1 MKRSGRNMNHRAFSL
16 IEMLVATALAS
27 VLMYAVLLVAAN
39 LSRDRKMLTQMN
51 SDPPQPVVDLL
62 RWDISNADTASQR
75 ADGQVLIL
83 IGHGG
88 VDRAT
93 LLPNG
98 RLAQITYRITNR
110 PVTGTLV
117 RQQEY
122 LDDPVRPDAWQ
133 ELVAAGATD
142 IAIRPASGDVSYVS
156 NTDPF
161 SPQDASPQRQPRT
174 TMRLPSRVRL
184 HIDMKPMGVDEELW
198 IK

>member
-1 MKRSGRNMNHRAFSL
+1 MNYRAFSL
-16 IEMLVATALAS
+16 IEMLVATVLAS

-39 LSRDRKMLTQMN
+39 LSRDRKLLTSMN

-62 RWDISNADTASQR
+62 RWDLSNADTASQQ
-75 ADGQVLIL
+75 ADGKILVL

-88 VDRAT
+88 IDRAT
-93 LLPNG
+93 LQPNG

-110 PVTGTLV
+110 PLTGTLV

-142 IAIRPASGDVSYVS
+142 IGIQPASGDVSYVS
-156 NTDPF
+156 NDNMV
-161 SPQDASPQRQPRT
+161 SPLDAPWRRNSFT
-174 TMRLPSRVRL
+174 TMRLPSRIRL
-184 HIDMKPMGVDEELW
+184 HIDMKPLGVDEELW